1 MNCRFCEERMSD
13 YLENAL
19 GVAERSAMADH
30 LSACESCAALL
41 NGIREVMV
49 WSQNFPVYDAPPW
62 LATRIIAN
70 TPHVVRETWQDTV
83 AAIGRWLIEPRTAMG
98 LLTTVLMFGWL
109 GSLAGISPDIGSFI
123 RNPSAVYYR
132 VYDEAV
138 RSFYR
143 APVVTEI
150 RSQIERFRE
159 IS

>member
-1 MNCRFCEERMSD
+1 MNCEFCEERLSD

-19 GVAERSAMADH
+19 GAAERSAMERH
-30 LSACESCAALL
+30 LSACGSCADLL
-41 NGIREVMV
+41 NDMRGVMV
-49 WSQNFPVYDAPPW
+49 WSKNFPVYEAPPW

-83 AAIGRWLIEPRTAMG
+83 AAIGRWIIEPRTAMG
-98 LLTTVLMFGWL
+98 LLTAVLMVGWL
-109 GSLAGISPDIGSFI
+109 GSFVGISPNVGSFI
-123 RNPSAVYYR
+123 RNPSAAYYR

-150 RSQIERFRE
+150 RSQIERLRE